1 MPNVHWY
8 PMRTRHRIV
17 NLSTMLRLKDTKLRT
32 FSKMKK
38 RGLENTIEINK
49 SVHQIK
55 QLMEMAW
62 KSREKL
68 VKMTHQSVPPNAMGR
83 APWTPFLE
91 PRLHRV
97 APPTP
102 ALCDPPPPFLKQNT
116 QWQPIEIYPREG
128 FFEPVRGASR
138 LRLRPSLATLTT
150 KTQKG
155 EPKRTK
161 TRTFIPIE
169 VEVTEVGDDER
180 VLETGILTR
189 VETVHAAETLA
200 RRSSDEQ
207 LHLHW
212 FIGN

>member
-1 MPNVHWY
+1 M
-8 PMRTRHRIV
+8 
-17 NLSTMLRLKDTKLRT
+17 
-32 FSKMKK
+32 
-38 RGLENTIEINK
+38 
-49 SVHQIK
+49 
-55 QLMEMAW
+55 
-62 KSREKL
+62 
-68 VKMTHQSVPPNAMGR
+68 
-83 APWTPFLE
+83 
-91 PRLHRV
+91 
-97 APPTP
+97 
-102 ALCDPPPPFLKQNT
+102 
-116 QWQPIEIYPREG
+116 
-128 FFEPVRGASR
+128 RGASR

-207 LHLHW
+207 LHLH
-212 FIGN
+212 